1 MQLGD
6 FVTVLRDGQLV
17 AEAPVADITTNWIV
31 GQMVGRD
38 TKSFFHHQEHERG
51 AELLNVSHLTL
62 PNPRGDEDILH
73 DISFTLH
80 AGEILG
86 IYGLMGAGRTE
97 LFECLMSIRSAYQG
111 ELLLAGKP
119 VIGRS
124 VADRIAQGI
133 MLVPEERQQLGLV
146 QTLSVASNIT
156 LANLAKCAKGFFLSS
171 QAEADHVTNLI
182 NDLAIKTASPNNLI
196 GSLSGG
202 NQQKVVVAKA
212 LFTEPKFYCSTNRHA
227 GLMSAQKQ
235 KCLRL

>member
-31 GQMVGRD
+31 EQMVGRD
-38 TKSFFHHQEHERG
+38 TKSFFHHQEQERG
-51 AELLNVSHLTL
+51 AELLNVAHLNL
-62 PNPRGDEDILH
+62 PNPRGDEDILQ

-80 AGEILG
+80 AREILG

-97 LFECLMSIRSAYQG
+97 LFECLMGIRSAYQG

-133 MLVPEERQQLGLV
+133 MLVPEDRQR
-146 QTLSVASNIT
+146 
-156 LANLAKCAKGFFLSS
+156 
-171 QAEADHVTNLI
+171 D
-182 NDLAIKTASPNNLI
+182 
-196 GSLSGG
+196 
-202 NQQKVVVAKA
+202 
-212 LFTEPKFYCSTNRHA
+212 
-227 GLMSAQKQ
+227 
-235 KCLRL
+235 